1 MQKLQKQR
9 HIYDIQM
16 MILSNPLFKNLGAR
30 DQKKLVK
37 LVYKAEMI
45 ESYMRD
51 REIVRINESFED
63 VVENVTRIINESL
76 RDDGD
81 EDGRER

>member
-1 MQKLQKQR
+1 M
-9 HIYDIQM
+9 YDIQM
-16 MILSNPLFKNLGAR
+16 MILSNPLFKNLSAR

-81 EDGRER
+81 EDGRPR